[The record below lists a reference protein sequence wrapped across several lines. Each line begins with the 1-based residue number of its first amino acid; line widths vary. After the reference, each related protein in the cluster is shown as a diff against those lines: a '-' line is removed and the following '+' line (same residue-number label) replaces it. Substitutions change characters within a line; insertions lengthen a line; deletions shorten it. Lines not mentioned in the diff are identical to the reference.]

1 MDANPDVIK
10 ARRRAYTLEP
20 EWRFAMPTGVTFDVE
35 NSRLIVADSQRSR
48 VQIYN
53 KVKNYMEPQ
62 FNL

>member
-1 MDANPDVIK
+1 
-10 ARRRAYTLEP
+10 
-20 EWRFAMPTGVTFDVE
+20 MPAGVTFDVE

-62 FNL
+62 FQSITVRNLTLIAIFILWQET